1 MMISFINEKPLTYE
15 ELLRMENEIYNEEQI
30 AENIKAEDVNIED
43 VLKRNTENFND
54 KTFNLPQN
62 IFYISEYRGKTIVGR
77 KIRSVLSFE
86 NKINAIH
93 CSMITSSMILG
104 ILKRG
109 IQKGKDITIEYFPF
123 TKSEKM
129 TVFNEIKDD
138 KLSDIYFPFKYL
150 DYYTSEEEK
159 SPSTGWDL
167 NPEKV
172 IYLGYGEEHI
182 RKYTIK
188 FIEKY
193 MRHGIEVFD
202 PACSTGQFLNTIK
215 QSYPECKT
223 IGQDLS
229 REMVEYANEYV
240 DEIYCGDSINT
251 PIEDESVDI
260 MFLRFLN
267 SEVVTTEYAYELFNN
282 LYNKVKKD
290 GIIIAFG
297 HTPLLI
303 KSEYFK
309 SLGLKVEQTIA
320 YDEELDCIFQY
331 YVLRR

>member
-1 MMISFINEKPLTYE
+1 MIDFKNEKPLTYE
-15 ELLRMENEIYNEEQI
+15 ELLKIENDIYMDEHIGKDINAEEI
-30 AENIKAEDVNIED
+30 NIDE
-43 VLKRNTENFND
+43 VLKRKFEKFND

-104 ILKRG
+104 ILKNENRN
-109 IQKGKDITIEYFPF
+109 GKDIVIEYYPF
-123 TKSEKM
+123 TKSEKI
-129 TVFNEIKDD
+129 TVFNQIKNN
-138 KLSDIYFPFKYL
+138 KLLDIYFPFKYL
-150 DYYTSEEEK
+150 DYYTGEEEK
-159 SPSTGWDL
+159 SPSTGWNL
-167 NPEKV
+167 TPEKV

-182 RKYTIK
+182 RKYTINFLK
-188 FIEKY
+188 SY
-193 MRHGIEVFD
+193 MKDKITVFD
-202 PACSTGQFLNTIK
+202 PACSTGQFLHTIK
-215 QSYPECKT
+215 KYYPNCKT

-229 REMVEYANEYV
+229 KEMVEYAKEYV

-251 PIEDESVDI
+251 TIRDESVDI

-267 SEVVTTEYAYELFNN
+267 SEVVTTEYAYELFNK
-282 LYNKVKKD
+282 LYKKVKKD
-290 GIIIAFG
+290 GMIIAFG

-303 KSEYFK
+303 KIDYFRK
-309 SLGLKVEQTIA
+309 LGLKVEQTIA
-320 YDEELDCIFQY
+320 YDKDYDCIFQY

>member
-1 MMISFINEKPLTYE
+1 MISFNNEKPLTYE
-15 ELLRMENEIYNEEQI
+15 ELLNIENEIYKEEQI
-30 AENIKAEDVNIED
+30 GIDVKPVPVIIED
-43 VLKRNTENFND
+43 ILIRGTNLFKD

-62 IFYISEYRGKTIVGR
+62 IFYINSYKGKIVVGR

-104 ILKRG
+104 ILKEG
-109 IQKGKDITIEYFPF
+109 IQKGKDITVEYYPF
-123 TKSEKM
+123 TKAEKI
-129 TVFNEIKDD
+129 TVFNELKSN
-138 KLSDIYFPFKYL
+138 KLTDIYFPFKYL
-150 DYYTSEEEK
+150 DYYTEEEEK

-167 NPEKV
+167 NPEKA

-182 RKYTIK
+182 RRYTIK
-188 FIEKY
+188 FLKKY
-193 MRHGIEVFD
+193 KNDNLIVFD
-202 PACSTGQFLNTIK
+202 PACSTGQFLHTVKEN
-215 QSYPECKT
+215 YPQFKT

-229 REMVEYANEYV
+229 REMVEYAKDYV

-251 PIEDESVDI
+251 TILDNSIDI

-267 SEVVTTEYAYELFNN
+267 SEVVTTEYAHELFNK
-282 LYNKVKKD
+282 LYKKVKKN
-290 GIIIAFG
+290 GLIIAFG

-303 KSEYFK
+303 NIDYFRK
-309 SLGLKVEQTIA
+309 LGLKIEQCIA
-320 YDEELDCIFQY
+320 YDERYDCIFQY